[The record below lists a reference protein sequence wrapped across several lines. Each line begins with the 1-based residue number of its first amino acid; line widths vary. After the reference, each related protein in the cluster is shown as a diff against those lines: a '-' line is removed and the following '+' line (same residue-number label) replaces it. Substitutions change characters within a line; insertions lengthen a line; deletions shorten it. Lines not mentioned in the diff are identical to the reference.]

1 MKKASLIAFFV
12 YLISLVGIIYINI
25 INNKISPKVICK
37 EVKELKEQEQ
47 DSMEALVAIPE
58 ISILRQKAL
67 YEASLID

>member
-1 MKKASLIAFFV
+1 MKKAATIAFFV

-37 EVKELKEQEQ
+37 EVKELTEQEQ